1 MESPANN
8 NVVIKRHKKRNQDC
22 TEPNTFKRIVTVKNR
37 VNRRI
42 SSTFEYRTD
51 SPDRDGALPVELA
64 EYELHVEEG
73 EGPEP
78 QHHGVGD
85 QEGASP
91 VLVAEV
97 GESPHVGQVHRE
109 PDDAEQEVDVAAPSF
124 PLGVLAIFRRI
135 LKPRVFTPDLLFG
148 RDCRSLQTYYLMFAS
163 PGPTRRSPRRGRPRH
178 RSEAAH
184 PGI

>member
-97 GESPHVGQVHRE
+97 GESPDIGQVHRE

>member
-22 TEPNTFKRIVTVKNR
+22 TEPNTFKRIVTVKNYG
-37 VNRRI
+37 NRRI

-51 SPDRDGALPVELA
+51 SPDRDWALPVELA

-73 EGPEP
+73 EGPDP

-85 QEGASP
+85 QEGAAP

-97 GESPHVGQVHRE
+97 GEPPHVGQVHCK

-124 PLGVLAIFRRI
+124 PLSVLAIFRRI
-135 LKPRVFTPDLLFG
+135 L
-148 RDCRSLQTYYLMFAS
+148 
-163 PGPTRRSPRRGRPRH
+163 
-178 RSEAAH
+178 
-184 PGI
+184 